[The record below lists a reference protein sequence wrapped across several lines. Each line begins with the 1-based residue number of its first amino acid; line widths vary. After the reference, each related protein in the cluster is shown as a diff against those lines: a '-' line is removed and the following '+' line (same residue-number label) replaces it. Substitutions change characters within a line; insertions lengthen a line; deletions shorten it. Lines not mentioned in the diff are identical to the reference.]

1 MVVEDV
7 VLAAAM
13 GIMRVA
19 REEVQI
25 SPAIKITNLLGYDFK
40 GLGELISQLLRF
52 DPVQRITAADLLK
65 DQFFNCVQKRHY
77 NKQ

>member
-1 MVVEDV
+1 M
-7 VLAAAM
+7 LAAAM
-13 GIMRVA
+13 CMGVMRVA

-25 SPAIKITNLLGYDFK
+25 SSAIKITNLLGSEFT

-52 DPVQRITAADLLK
+52 DPAQRVTAADLLK
-65 DQFFNCVQKRHY
+65 DEFFNCVQKRHY